1 MGSKEIRYLSH
12 FYIIIFILV
21 LAIWSY
27 FVFKFLVDLLGFEDG
42 LLMSLLVIMTV
53 IFVIIARALDKL
65 LHKKD

>member
-1 MGSKEIRYLSH
+1 LLKLGFLIILLFYYYGSKKI
-12 FYIIIFILV
+12 
-21 LAIWSY
+21 
-27 FVFKFLVDLLGFEDG
+27 LVDLLGFEDG

>member
-53 IFVIIARALDKL
+53 IFVIIARTLDKL